1 MKRKSQLLAWLMALC
16 LLASLA
22 VVPAAAVTAEDV
34 TRLEQE
40 LNAAQNLVTEKQT
53 ALDTIKGEV
62 ATEKAGY
69 ESEKNSAQA
78 ELDEAQAAL
87 NSAGEDATNK
97 DDLQKAVDAAKE
109 KVDAVQGKIDAAEA
123 KVTAAESELAAAKG
137 AANAKEAELKAAQK
151 ELEASSK
158 CTHGNDPDKCP
169 ECHPELKKCEHGN
182 DPSKCPVC
190 NPPATDKATHPD
202 SDDITVS
209 GYVDLGTLEKNA
221 STSSR
226 TGSFTVRNT
235 SGFDMSFSAG
245 TASGYKIS
253 APSSISAGSSATVTV
268 ELNSSNGVG
277 TYNRS
282 LDMSVSFKDGDG
294 QSYSFSTKLY
304 AEVVEKGYAL
314 AADPASKDLGKL
326 KEGYSEKEAKEKE
339 VTVSIQ
345 NKGASSVRMDGVKGN
360 DHFTVTAVG
369 DDYETLKNGEKA
381 SYKIVPKQGL
391 AVGTYTDTITFLTR
405 ENTNAT
411 FKATVVIE
419 KKLDPLTV
427 EPNPL
432 DFGVAEE
439 GYAALTQKT
448 VTVKNNTDYAIRL
461 NQPTSYSYEISL
473 LSQTSL
479 PAGSS
484 ATFTIRPRT
493 GLPANLYDGVVE
505 VYGSSNDNTLAAKL
519 NVKFSVNRPAGPSTF
534 SDVAAGSTFAADIAY
549 VSQKGLMS
557 GKGGGLFKPQESI
570 TRGQLVT
577 ILYRLEGQP
586 AVSGAG
592 FPDVAAGSYCEKA
605 VKWAAANGITAGG
618 KDGLFRPNDSI
629 TREQLATFLYR
640 YNNYK
645 GYVVAKQADLSAFSD
660 SGSVSSYAKD
670 ALSWA
675 NGTGL
680 VNGTSDGRLNPS
692 GGATRGQA
700 AAILHRFC
708 VSIGR

>member
-1 MKRKSQLLAWLMALC
+1 MALC

-40 LNAAQNLVTEKQT
+40 LNAAQKLVTEKET
-53 ALDTIKGEV
+53 ALNTIKDEV
-62 ATEKAGY
+62 ATEKVGY
-69 ESEKNSAQA
+69 ENEKSSAQA
-78 ELDEAQAAL
+78 ELDKAQAAL
-87 NSAGEDATNK
+87 DSAGEDATNK
-97 DDLQKAVDAAKE
+97 DDLQKAVDEAKE
-109 KVDAVQGKIDAAEA
+109 KVDAVQNKIDAAEE
-123 KVTAAESELAAAKG
+123 KVTAAERELAAAKG

-190 NPPATDKATHPD
+190 NPPATDKPTHPA
-202 SDDITVS
+202 SDDISVS

>member
-1 MKRKSQLLAWLMALC
+1 MALC

-22 VVPAAAVTAEDV
+22 VVPAAAASLSE
-34 TRLEQE
+34 LESA
-40 LNAAQNLVTEKQT
+40 LNAA
-53 ALDTIKGEV
+53 
-62 ATEKAGY
+62 KAGL
-69 ESEKNSAQA
+69 S
-78 ELDEAQAAL
+78 
-87 NSAGEDATNK
+87 T
-97 DDLQKAVDAAKE
+97 
-109 KVDAVQGKIDAAEA
+109 
-123 KVTAAESELAAAKG
+123 
-137 AANAKEAELKAAQK
+137 AQK
-151 ELEASSK
+151 ELTEMRSRAAAAADAVKEAERNLEKAQSALATAEKALEDAKNTEGSGD
-158 CTHGNDPDKCP
+158 TGDTGNP
-169 ECHPELKKCEHGN
+169 EGSGGSEDSGNSDNIENTRNFSRSVSGLEEAVKKAKEAVELAEKNLEKAKEALKSAPTDAEIKEKEDAVKAAQEKVDQAQKAYDEAKKGEET
-182 DPSKCPVC
+182 
-190 NPPATDKATHPD
+190 TDKPTHPD

-235 SGFDMSFSAG
+235 SGFDMSFSVG

>member
-1 MKRKSQLLAWLMALC
+1 M
-16 LLASLA
+16 
-22 VVPAAAVTAEDV
+22 
-34 TRLEQE
+34 
-40 LNAAQNLVTEKQT
+40 
-53 ALDTIKGEV
+53 
-62 ATEKAGY
+62 
-69 ESEKNSAQA
+69 
-78 ELDEAQAAL
+78 
-87 NSAGEDATNK
+87 
-97 DDLQKAVDAAKE
+97 
-109 KVDAVQGKIDAAEA
+109 
-123 KVTAAESELAAAKG
+123 
-137 AANAKEAELKAAQK
+137 
-151 ELEASSK
+151 
-158 CTHGNDPDKCP
+158 
-169 ECHPELKKCEHGN
+169 
-182 DPSKCPVC
+182 C
-190 NPPATDKATHPD
+190 NPPATDKPTHPG
-202 SDDITVS
+202 SDDISVS

-235 SGFDMSFSAG
+235 SGFDMSFSVG

-645 GYVVAKQADLSAFSD
+645 GYVVSKQADLSAFSD

>member
-40 LNAAQNLVTEKQT
+40 LNAAQKLVTEKQT

-62 ATEKAGY
+62 ATEKAEY
-69 ESEKNSAQA
+69 ESERKSAQ
-78 ELDEAQAAL
+78 EKLDVAQAAL
-87 NSAGEDATNK
+87 DSAGEDATNK
-97 DDLQKAVDAAKE
+97 DDLQKAVDEAKE
-109 KVDAVQGKIDAAEA
+109 KVDAVQKKIDAAEA
-123 KVTAAESELAAAKG
+123 KVTAAESELDAAKG

-169 ECHPELKKCEHGN
+169 ECHLELKKCEHGN

-190 NPPATDKATHPD
+190 NPPATDKPTHPG
-202 SDDITVS
+202 SDDISVS

-235 SGFDMSFSAG
+235 SGFDMSFSVG

-645 GYVVAKQADLSAFSD
+645 GYVVSKQADLSAFSD